1 MKRALRA
8 CALIAAIAAPAALS
22 AQAADKPVTFGVS
35 GGLSLPMG
43 DFGEGLSSGY
53 NITGH
58 VYFKPAA
65 LKSLR
70 LRGDVSFDR
79 FGFDGVDGNFRSLG
93 FVGNVVYDFPTQSS
107 SMVKPYVLG
116 GLGLY
121 NGKGSV
127 ELNTGVGNLDVSGSE
142 TNLGLQ
148 VGGGLAFQLS
158 GFSTFAEAKLVNVF
172 SEGESSRFI
181 PITFGVRF

>member
-22 AQAADKPVTFGVS
+22 AQTSDKPVTFGVS
-35 GGLSLPMG
+35 GGLSLPLG
-43 DFGEGLSSGY
+43 DGSEEVNTGY

-58 VYFKPAA
+58 LFYKPAT

-70 LRGDVSFDR
+70 LRADVSFDR
-79 FGFDGVDGNFRSLG
+79 WDYDGIDANTRALG
-93 FVGNVVYDFPTQSS
+93 VTGNVVYDFPSS
-107 SMVKPYVLG
+107 STSMVRPYLIG
-116 GLGLY
+116 GVGLY
-121 NGKGSV
+121 NSKASVDIGVIEGS
-127 ELNTGVGNLDVSGSE
+127 TSD

-148 VGGGLAFQLS
+148 VGGGLTFQLS
-158 GFSTFAEAKLVNVF
+158 GFSTFAEAKFVNVLT
-172 SEGESSRFI
+172 EGGSTRFA

>member
-1 MKRALRA
+1 
-8 CALIAAIAAPAALS
+8 
-22 AQAADKPVTFGVS
+22 VS

-43 DFGEGLSSGY
+43 DFGEGLSSGF
-53 NITGH
+53 NVTGH
-58 VYFKPAA
+58 VYYKPAS

-79 FGFDGVDGNFRSLG
+79 FDADGVDGSFRSLG
-93 FVGNVVYDFPTQSS
+93 FAGNVVYDFPTQSS

-116 GLGLY
+116 GLGIY
-121 NGKGSV
+121 NGNSSV
-127 ELNTGVGNLDVSGSE
+127 KVSTGAGNFALSGSD

-148 VGGGLAFQLS
+148 VGGGITFQLS

-172 SEGESSRFI
+172 TEGASARFI

>member
-22 AQAADKPVTFGVS
+22 AQTADKPVTFGVS
-35 GGLSLPMG
+35 SGLSLPMG
-43 DFGEGLSSGY
+43 DFSEGLNSGY

-79 FGFDGVDGNFRSLG
+79 FSYDGTDDSFRSLG
-93 FVGNVVYDFPTQSS
+93 FVGNVVYDFPTPSS

-116 GLGLY
+116 GLGLF
-121 NGKGSV
+121 NGKTSVDLGALEGSRS
-127 ELNTGVGNLDVSGSE
+127 D
-142 TNLGLQ
+142 TNLGIQ

-172 SEGESSRFI
+172 SDGESARFI

>member
-1 MKRALRA
+1 MTRALRA
-8 CALIAAIAAPAALS
+8 FGFIAALAVPAALS
-22 AQAADKPVTFGVS
+22 AQSTNKTVSLGVS

-43 DFGEGLSSGY
+43 DFGEGLNSGY

-58 VYFKPAA
+58 VYFKPA
-65 LKSLR
+65 SLQAIR

-79 FGFDGVDGNFRSLG
+79 WAVDGAGDANSRALG
-93 FVGNVVYDFPTQSS
+93 FTGNVVYDFPTQST
-107 SMVKPYVLG
+107 SMVKPYVIG

-121 NGKGSV
+121 NNKSSV
-127 ELNTGVGNLDVSGSE
+127 NIGGADFSGSD

-148 VGGGLAFQLS
+148 AGAGLTFQLS
-158 GFSTFAEAKLVNVF
+158 GFSTFVEGKLVNVF
-172 SEGESSRFI
+172 SDGSSARFV

>member
-22 AQAADKPVTFGVS
+22 AQSTDKPITFGVS

-43 DFGEGLSSGY
+43 DFGEARNSGY

-58 VYFKPAA
+58 VYLKPA
-65 LKSLR
+65 SLASVR
-70 LRGDVSFDR
+70 LRGDVAYDR
-79 FGFDGVDGNFRSLG
+79 WDVDGFDASTRSIA
-93 FVGNVVYDFPTQSS
+93 FAANAVYDFPAQSTS
-107 SMVKPYVLG
+107 IMRPYVLG
-116 GLGLY
+116 GLGLFSL
-121 NGKGSV
+121 KTSA
-127 ELNTGVGNLDVSGSE
+127 TSGGFTNRSGD

-148 VGGGLAFQLS
+148 VGGGLSFQLS

-172 SEGESSRFI
+172 TDGQSTRYV